1 MNQVQQAYQQI
12 WEKEEISPE
21 ELSYDEWMEVVQDN
35 LYLSD
40 QETEELWAHLDM
52 LGYKVPYRDF
62 GEDEW
67 TPQRLAEEWDDL
79 SMDEIVDIVTN
90 LQNDYDAKEI
100 MKSLTD
106 EQQDA
111 LNDELMDRLR
121 GLM

>member
-12 WEKEEISPE
+12 WEKEEVSPE
-21 ELSYDEWMEVVQDN
+21 ELSYDEWAEVVMN
-35 LYLSD
+35 HLNLSD

-52 LGYKVPYRDF
+52 LGYKVPYRDID
-62 GEDEW
+62 EDEW
-67 TPQRLAEEWDDL
+67 TPQRLSEEWDDF
-79 SMDEIVDIVTN
+79 SIDEIVDIVSN

-106 EQQDA
+106 EQQEA

-121 GLM
+121 VLM

>member
-21 ELSYDEWMEVVQDN
+21 ELSYDEWAEIVQDN
-35 LYLSD
+35 LHLSD
-40 QETEELWAHLDM
+40 QETEELWVHLDM
-52 LGYKVPYRDF
+52 LGYNVPYRDF
-62 GEDEW
+62 DEDEW
-67 TPQRLAEEWDDL
+67 TPQRLSEEWDDL
-79 SMDEIVDIVTN
+79 SMDDIVDIVSN

-106 EQQDA
+106 EQQES